1 MAAGDELGQWKKDKE
16 MKQKA
21 VVVTPV
27 FGGNTSLNIND
38 LQPLLD
44 AGWKVVDHSES
55 SNGAILVI
63 LEEPE
68 PAQ

>member
-1 MAAGDELGQWKKDKE
+1 